1 MREQFTI
8 QIIYIQLLIIWL
20 LSILQ
25 KEWIMLITFTCK
37 AHKNITM
44 FGDVALRLIQLMGH
58 SGTIPSAIA
67 AADIPTALHRLQA
80 AIQAQRSGPNMVEED
95 ENSDVVSL
103 RQRAF
108 PLIGLLEDAVRANAS
123 VTWDSTQR

>member
-1 MREQFTI
+1 
-8 QIIYIQLLIIWL
+8 
-20 LSILQ
+20 
-25 KEWIMLITFTCK
+25 MLITFTCK

-44 FGDVALRLIQLMGH
+44 FGDDALRLIQLMGH

-67 AADIPTALHRLQA
+67 ADDVPTALHRLQA
-80 AIQAQRSGPNMVEED
+80 AIQVQRREPNQAEDD

-123 VTWDSTQR
+123 VVWNSTQP